1 MAGKSKYYVV
11 WVGMK
16 PGIYDSWAACELQI
30 KGFPEAKYKSFPT
43 RFEAE
48 AAWSDGWS
56 ATPVKKASQS
66 SFGGVTRYLVP
77 SICVD
82 GACSGNPGASEYRG
96 VWTANGEEIFHQGP
110 FAGGSNN
117 LAEFLGL
124 VHGLAWLI
132 KRNDHTTPVYSDSRT
147 ALAWLKAKQI
157 KSTIPRSG
165 KNREIFELL
174 DRAEAWVRKTSYKN
188 PVLKWE
194 TEWWGENPADFGR
207 K

>member
-1 MAGKSKYYVV
+1 MAGKSKFYVV
-11 WVGMK
+11 WAGVK
-16 PGIYDSWAACELQI
+16 PGIYDSWTACEQQI
-30 KGFPEAKYKSFPT
+30 KGYPDAKYKSYNN

-56 ATPVKKASQS
+56 PTAKKPAQS
-66 SFGGVTRYLVP
+66 SLGKFSSIITP

-110 FAGGSNN
+110 FPGGSNN
-117 LAEFLGL
+117 LAEFLAL
-124 VHGLAWLI
+124 VHGLAWLS
-132 KRNDHTTPVYSDSRT
+132 KRNDQSTAVYSDSRT
-147 ALAWLKAKQI
+147 ALAWLKAKRI

-165 KNREIFELL
+165 ANRVIFDLL
-174 DRAEAWVRKTSYKN
+174 DRAESWINKTPFKN

-194 TEWWGENPADFGR
+194 TDWWGENPADFGR

>member
-1 MAGKSKYYVV
+1 MAGKSKFYVV
-11 WVGMK
+11 WVGAK
-16 PGIYDSWAACELQI
+16 PGIYDSWPACEQQI
-30 KGFPEAKYKSFPT
+30 KGFPEAKYKSFNN

-48 AAWSDGWS
+48 AAWHDGWS
-56 ATPVKKASQS
+56 AKPKKPVQS
-66 SFGGVTRYLVP
+66 SLRGVSGIVVP

-96 VWTANGEEIFHQGP
+96 VWTADKVEVFHQGP
-110 FAGGSNN
+110 FPGGSNN

-124 VHGLAWLI
+124 VHGLAWLA
-132 KRNDHTTPVYSDSRT
+132 KRRDDQTAVYSDSRT
-147 ALAWLKAKQI
+147 ALAWLKAKKI
-157 KSTIPRSG
+157 KSTIPRTG
-165 KNREIFELL
+165 INREIFGLL
-174 DRAEAWVRKTSYKN
+174 DRAELWIQQNKFKN